1 VWGTEVCP
9 SGYRLFASTRH
20 CVKRASLRAKLGL
33 ASLTLAPGT
42 SISIEQQMPL
52 EKGDRVRSFRSL

>member
-20 CVKRASLRAKLGL
+20 RVKRASLI
-33 ASLTLAPGT
+33 LAPGT